1 MIKKDRQR
9 LYSMMREAISARAI
23 ITTESTGLGFFEFE
37 AMSSKYGRVVGTFYN
52 AEDSRGS
59 PWMPCRLSDWPTAE
73 DGYAVR
79 NWKGLRHWKQ
89 NYYAFH
95 GPSPEQFVEEAMSH
109 LDRLGCVKVLA
120 PADR

>member
-9 LYSMMREAISARAI
+9 LYSMMKEAISARAV
-23 ITTESTGLGFFEFE
+23 ITEEDTNLGFFCFE
-37 AMSSKYGRVVGTFYN
+37 AMSSKYGRVAGAFYN
-52 AEDSRGS
+52 AEDCHEL
-59 PWMPCRLSDWPTAE
+59 PWMPCRLSDWPTKD

-79 NWKGLRHWKQ
+79 EWNGLRHWKQ
-89 NYYAFH
+89 NYNAFH

-109 LDRLGCVKVLA
+109 LDALGCVEAVT